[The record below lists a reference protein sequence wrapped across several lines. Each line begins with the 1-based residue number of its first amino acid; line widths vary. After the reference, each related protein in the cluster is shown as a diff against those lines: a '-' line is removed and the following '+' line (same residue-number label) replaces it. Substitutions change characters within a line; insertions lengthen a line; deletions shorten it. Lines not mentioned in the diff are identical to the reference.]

1 MLESILDALQGA
13 IQQFKEDPWWELV
26 CFVGEAIFG
35 GRFVLQWIVSEYKKQ
50 SHIPIAF
57 WYMSVVG
64 TVIMFVYSVHI
75 QKPVLI
81 LAFAAQIGIYVRNL
95 VLIYRHNNKSP
106 DSSPA

>member
-1 MLESILDALQGA
+1 MFESIMDALQGA
-13 IQQFKEDPWWELV
+13 WMQFQKDPWWELV

-35 GRFVLQWIVSEYKKQ
+35 GRFLVQWIYSEYKKQ
-50 SHIPIAF
+50 STIPVIF

-64 TVIMFVYSVHI
+64 TLILLVYSVHI

-95 VLIYRHNNKSP
+95 ILIKKHKEKTTP
-106 DSSPA
+106 EAG